1 MEVVPFGH
9 PAWIE
14 INLAQFKQNIFA
26 IRALIGDR
34 KLCLPIKANAYGHGL
49 VPIAKAAVEA
59 QVDYLA
65 VSCLQEGALLREAGI
80 QSPILVLGAI
90 HEEQIPELIRYQLEF
105 TLSSLYKAE
114 LTVRTCQELQA
125 PCKVHVEVDTGMQRT
140 GVRPATGGALL
151 DYLYASKFI
160 EVVGVYSHLAT
171 ADLPGS
177 PFAKAQIEAFRAL
190 VATEVLKDGRKP
202 LIHLANSGGVCFYPE
217 SHFDMVRP
225 GLLAFGYFPPVAKPR
240 LAGIAP
246 IFAVKAKISYFKVVL
261 KNNGISYSHTH
272 TTQEDTRIVT
282 IPVGY
287 GDGYR
292 RALSNR
298 AGVLIRG
305 RRFPLVGNI
314 CMDQFMVDIG
324 HTEAY
329 VGDVVTLIGRDGE
342 AEVTLDEVARL
353 CDTIPYE
360 ILCGFNDR
368 LPRLYLPPSAHG

>member
-14 INLAQFKQNIFA
+14 INLAQFKQNIAA
-26 IRALIGDR
+26 IRGFIGNR
-34 KLCLPIKANAYGHGL
+34 KLCLPVKANAYGHGL

-80 QSPILVLGAI
+80 RCPILVLGAI
-90 HEEQIPELIRYQLEF
+90 HEEQLPELIQYQLEF

-114 LTVRTCQELQA
+114 LTVRKCLELQVT
-125 PCKVHVEVDTGMQRT
+125 CKVHVEVDTGMQRT
-140 GVRPATGGALL
+140 GVRPATAVALL

-177 PFAKAQIEAFRAL
+177 AFAKAQIQAFREL
-190 VATEVLKDGRKP
+190 VDSAVLGEGRKP
-202 LIHLANSGGVCFYPE
+202 IIHLANSGGVCFYPE
-217 SHFDMVRP
+217 AHFDMVRP
-225 GLLAFGYFPPVAKPR
+225 GLLAFGYFPSAAAQFLGK
-240 LAGIAP
+240 IAP
-246 IFAVKAKISYFKVVL
+246 CFAVKAKVSYFKVVGQG
-261 KNNGISYSHTH
+261 NGVSYSHTY
-272 TTQEDTRIVT
+272 TTRADTRIVT
-282 IPVGY
+282 LPVGY

-305 RRFPLVGNI
+305 QRYPLVGNV

-324 HTEAY
+324 QHEAR
-329 VGDVVTLIGRDGE
+329 VGDVATLIGRD
-342 AEVTLDEVARL
+342 ADQEVSLDEIATL

-368 LPRLYLPPSAHG
+368 LPRIYSGGVEK